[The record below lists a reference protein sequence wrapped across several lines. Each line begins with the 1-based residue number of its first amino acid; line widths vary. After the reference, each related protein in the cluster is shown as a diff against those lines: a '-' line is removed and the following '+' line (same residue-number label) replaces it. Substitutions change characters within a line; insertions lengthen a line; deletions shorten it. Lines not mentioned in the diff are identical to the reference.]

1 MLVTCFAILA
11 VDFRVFPR
19 RFAKV
24 ETWGTSLM
32 DLGVGSFVFSSGLI
46 SSRNLNQDSQDSI
59 FVRARR
65 AITQSGVIIFLGA
78 VRVALTKGSD
88 YPEHVTEYGVHWNF
102 FFTLGFLPIA
112 LILYRLLT
120 RDAMS
125 SGIGAIVLAVC
136 YQIALTFSPLKV
148 WALSAPRVTLI
159 SENREGIVSF
169 IGNSI
174 LCRSSTDCR
183 LLFNLLG
190 WHGSWHKIV

>member
-1 MLVTCFAILA
+1 MLITCFAILA

-32 DLGVGSFVFSSGLI
+32 DLGVGSFVFSSGLV
-46 SSRNLNQDSQDSI
+46 SSRNINQDSQNSI
-59 FVRARR
+59 YVRARR
-65 AITQSGVIIFLGA
+65 AVTQSGVILFLGV
-78 VRVALTKGSD
+78 VRVALTKSSD

-102 FFTLGFLPIA
+102 FFTLGLLPIA

-125 SGIGAIVLAVC
+125 SAVGAIVLAIG
-136 YQIALTFSPLKV
+136 YQTALKLTPLKV
-148 WALSAPRVTLI
+148 WALSAPRITLI

-169 IGNSI
+169 IGNTASV
-174 LCRSSTDCR
+174 S
-183 LLFNLLG
+183 F
-190 WHGSWHKIV
+190 VY